1 MARKYTPW
9 IVRSNTNSGT
19 TYVQPQQVASQN
31 NLLPTPPQQEDDK
44 LVLRIKN
51 KKPEQER
58 LVLKIPRSAVE
69 EFNKRKSLTNNL

>member
-1 MARKYTPW
+1 
-9 IVRSNTNSGT
+9 
-19 TYVQPQQVASQN
+19 
-31 NLLPTPPQQEDDK
+31 DK